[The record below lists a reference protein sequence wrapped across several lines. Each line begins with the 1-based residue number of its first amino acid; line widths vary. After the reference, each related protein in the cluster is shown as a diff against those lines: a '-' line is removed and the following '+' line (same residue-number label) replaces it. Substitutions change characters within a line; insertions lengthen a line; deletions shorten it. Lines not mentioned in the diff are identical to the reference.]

1 MESKL
6 IKLVEDTYI
15 FGLKK
20 NEDTALIRLALEDM
34 YIEAGLNADDIVE
47 RILKINMQIK
57 MQGKKRV
64 DLPPIDIK

>member
-1 MESKL
+1 MESKM
-6 IKLVEDTYI
+6 IKLVENAYV

-20 NEDTALIRLALEDM
+20 NEDTVLIRLALEDM
-34 YIEAGLNADDIVE
+34 YIESGLTADDIVE
-47 RILKINMQIK
+47 RILKINVQIK